1 MSTDD
6 PFELLLDI
14 EQRCQLT
21 AASLPTAGDSEEKWV
36 GVGFRV
42 GDDKL
47 IADMAEVEEI
57 LDLPEVTIV
66 PGVKSWVVGV
76 ANVRGNLLPIMD
88 LKGYVLGEDML
99 NRKRG
104 RVIVI
109 NYKGFSTGLVVD
121 EVYGMRHFL
130 VKDQVDEKPDVHDN
144 IVQYVSRMFRREDES
159 WPVFSFENIMKDE
172 RFSHASL

>member
-1 MSTDD
+1 MNTGD
-6 PFELLLDI
+6 PFDLLLDI
-14 EQRCQLT
+14 ERRCQST
-21 AASLPTAGDSEEKWV
+21 AASLPTAGDIEEKWV

-42 GDDKL
+42 GKDKL
-47 IADMAEVEEI
+47 IADMSEVEEI
-57 LDLPEVTIV
+57 LDLPEVTVV

-76 ANVRGNLLPIMD
+76 ANVRGSLLPIMD
-88 LKGYVLGEDML
+88 LKGYVLGEDMQ

-109 NYKGFSTGLVVD
+109 DYKGFSTGLVVD

-130 VKDQVDEKPDVHDN
+130 VKDQVNEDPEVHES
-144 IVQYVSRMFRREDES
+144 IAQYVESMFKQEGEN
-159 WPVFSFENIMKDE
+159 WPVFRFENIVKDE

>member
-1 MSTDD
+1 MNTGD
-6 PFELLLDI
+6 PFELLLEI
-14 EQRCQLT
+14 EHRCQQT
-21 AASLPTAGDSEEKWV
+21 AASLPTAGEDEDKWV

-47 IADMAEVEEI
+47 IADMSEVEEI

-76 ANVRGNLLPIMD
+76 ANVRGSLLPIMD
-88 LKGYVLGEDML
+88 LKGYVLGEDMR

-109 NYKGFSTGLVVD
+109 NYKGFSTGLIVD

-130 VKDQVDEKPDVHDN
+130 VKDRVSEKPDVHDS
-144 IVQYVSRMFRREDES
+144 IAPYVGGVFKHEGES
-159 WPVFSFENIMKDE
+159 WPVFSFKNIVEDE